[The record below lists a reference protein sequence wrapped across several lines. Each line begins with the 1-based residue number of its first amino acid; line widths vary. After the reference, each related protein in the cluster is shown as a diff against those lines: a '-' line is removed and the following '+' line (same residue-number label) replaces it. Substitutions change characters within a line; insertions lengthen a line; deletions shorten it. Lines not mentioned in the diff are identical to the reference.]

1 MSQEK
6 RLILFFAISI
16 SLLWLWSAIF
26 FKAPPK
32 PAVRKPAAATPA
44 PAQAAAPA
52 SAGRPRPAPV
62 ALPVEQGAKAEEI
75 TVEKGLYRIIFSTQ
89 GAVVKSW
96 VLKKYT
102 DEHDKPLDVVNQAA
116 CDQLGYPMRVTLS
129 DGGLAD
135 KLNSA
140 IYVAKPTGGTSGS
153 PDKLEF
159 TYSDGKIQIRKMF
172 SFAAAY
178 EIRAETSVFDGDRN
192 LPVGVA
198 WPGGFGDHSLAPEL
212 ASIADMAFY
221 QTTENDKIVT
231 DHITPSILS
240 RWFGSGEKGPQEVNV
255 RGSLGFAG
263 LEDSYFAA
271 VFLPDSP
278 GDTFQANRE
287 AWTPADWK
295 GSEKEKPSPMRA
307 VLATAQPSPLSFR
320 LLVAPK
326 DLDVL
331 RGVKPPVDGLVDF
344 GWFKFVAEPL
354 FLGLRYVHARW
365 VHNYGWAI
373 IILTVFLNLAMFP
386 LKLKGLKS
394 AQEMQKIAPIVKE
407 IQERYKQYKFNDPRK
422 QRMNEEI
429 MKLYKEHHVNPVG
442 GCLPM
447 LLQLPLLYGFYRVLQ
462 YSIELRH
469 APWIGCVK
477 DLSAPDQC
485 YLFGIHVAI
494 LPTIMV
500 VTMFLAQ
507 KMTPTPT
514 ADPAQQRMM
523 MLMPLVF
530 GLMFYRLA
538 SGVVLYYLVANLVA
552 IGQQLLI
559 NKFFPSAAKP
569 KGPPPARSRPP
580 VEKTVSVG

>member
-16 SLLWLWSAIF
+16 SLLWLWSALF
-26 FKAPPK
+26 FKAPQKTAARRPT
-32 PAVRKPAAATPA
+32 AATPA
-44 PAQAAAPA
+44 LTHPAAAQPV
-52 SAGRPRPAPV
+52 PV

-75 TVEKGLYRIIFSTQ
+75 TVEKGLYRITFSTA
-89 GAVVKSW
+89 GAVIKSW
-96 VLKKYT
+96 VLKEYT

-116 CDQLGYPMRVTLS
+116 CDQLGYPMRVTLA
-129 DGGLAD
+129 DTALAD

-140 IYVAKPTGGTSGS
+140 IYVAKQAGGTASS

-159 TYSDGKIQIRKMF
+159 TYSDGKIQIRKLF
-172 SFAAAY
+172 TFTASY
-178 EIRAETSVFDGDRN
+178 EVRAETSVFDGERN
-192 LPVGVA
+192 LPVGAA
-198 WPGGFGDHSLAPEL
+198 WPGGFGDHSLAPEI
-212 ASIADMAFY
+212 ASIADLAFY
-221 QTTENDKIVT
+221 QSTEDEKILI
-231 DHITPSILS
+231 DHITPSFLG
-240 RWFGSGEKGPQEVNV
+240 RWFGSGEKGPQELNV
-255 RGSLGFAG
+255 RGSLRFAG
-263 LEDSYFAA
+263 LEDSFFAA

-278 GDTFQANRE
+278 SDTFQASRE
-287 AWTPADWK
+287 VWTPADWK
-295 GSEKEKPSPMRA
+295 GSEKEKPSPMRG
-307 VLATAQPSPLSFR
+307 VLATTQPAPLSFR
-320 LLVAPK
+320 LVVAPK
-326 DLDVL
+326 ALDVL
-331 RGVKPPVDGLVDF
+331 RSIKPPVDGLVDF
-344 GWFKFVAEPL
+344 GWFKLVAEPL
-354 FLGLRYVHARW
+354 FLGLRYVYVRW

-373 IILTVFLNLAMFP
+373 IILTLFLNLAMFP
-386 LKLKGLKS
+386 LKLKGMKS

-422 QRMNEEI
+422 QRMNEEV

-447 LLQLPLLYGFYRVLQ
+447 LLQLPLLYAFYRVLQ

-485 YLFGIHVAI
+485 YLFGIHLAI

-523 MLMPLVF
+523 MFMPLIF
-530 GLMFYRLA
+530 GMMFYRLA
-538 SGVVLYYLVANLVA
+538 AGVVLYYLMANVVGIA
-552 IGQQLLI
+552 QQLFI

-569 KGPPPARSRPP
+569 KGPPPGRSKPR